1 MTPDLGSSVTGM
13 TRVARVY
20 DARDPEDGR
29 RVLADRL
36 WPRGVRKD
44 DPRIDEWWPEVAP
57 SGELRRWFGHRPERV
72 EEFARRYQEELA
84 AATEALDKARAIDE
98 AEGLTLLT
106 ATKDMA
112 VSHLQVLARVID
124 ARRG

>member
-1 MTPDLGSSVTGM
+1 M

-20 DARDPEDGR
+20 DARGPEDGR

-57 SGELRRWFGHRPERV
+57 SGELRTWFGHRPDRF
-72 EEFARRYQEELA
+72 EEF
-84 AATEALDKARAIDE
+84 
-98 AEGLTLLT
+98 
-106 ATKDMA
+106 
-112 VSHLQVLARVID
+112 
-124 ARRG
+124 

>member
-1 MTPDLGSSVTGM
+1 M

-20 DARDPEDGR
+20 DARGPEDGR

-57 SGELRRWFGHRPERV
+57 SGELRTWFGHRPDRF
-72 EEFARRYQEELA
+72 EEFSARYEEELA
-84 AATEALDKARAIDE
+84 GAAAALGRARAIDE
-98 AEGLTLLT
+98 AQGLTLLT
-106 ATKDMA
+106 ATKDMTVA
-112 VSHLQVLARVID
+112 HVQVLARVID
-124 ARRG
+124 ARRA